1 MKHRL
6 ASSLSLL
13 LLYLLILPACQPKK
27 QNTDNNGNRE
37 NHERFPL
44 SDWVIE
50 DESDSASFTFLHD
63 TLEIVSPK
71 GLTMWYNREL
81 SGNYKISYSISLL
94 HGRTRKRPTRR
105 HELFL
110 GCIRSFASRFA
121 FLPVGRT
128 GTVYSKII
136 TL

>member
-6 ASSLSLL
+6 FTSLSLL

-27 QNTDNNGNRE
+27 QNTDNNENRE

-44 SDWVIE
+44 SEWVIE

-81 SGNYKISYSISLL
+81 SGNYKISYSISLRMD
-94 HGRTRKRPTRR
+94 GRESDRLR

-110 GCIRSFASRFA
+110 GRIRSFASRFA
-121 FLPVGRT
+121 FLSVGRT
-128 GTVYSKII
+128 ARYIQK
-136 TL
+136 L

>member
-6 ASSLSLL
+6 FTSLSLL

-27 QNTDNNGNRE
+27 QNTDNNENRE

-44 SDWVIE
+44 SEWVIE

-71 GLTMWYNREL
+71 GLTMWYNRVTTK
-81 SGNYKISYSISLL
+81 Y
-94 HGRTRKRPTRR
+94 PTPYLCAWTD
-105 HELFL
+105 EK
-110 GCIRSFASRFA
+110 A
-121 FLPVGRT
+121 T
-128 GTVYSKII
+128 GSPT
-136 TL
+136 

>member
-6 ASSLSLL
+6 FTSLSLL

-27 QNTDNNGNRE
+27 QNTDNNENRE

-44 SDWVIE
+44 SEWVIE

-81 SGNYKISYSISLL
+81 SGNYKISYSISLRMDCL
-94 HGRTRKRPTRR
+94 LYT
-105 HELFL
+105 
-110 GCIRSFASRFA
+110 SDAA
-121 FLPVGRT
+121 DD
-128 GTVYSKII
+128 
-136 TL
+136 

>member
-13 LLYLLILPACQPKK
+13 LLCLLILPACQPKK
-27 QNTDNNGNRE
+27 QNTDNNENRE

-44 SDWVIE
+44 SEWVIE

-81 SGNYKISYSISLL
+81 SGNYKISYSISLRMD
-94 HGRTRKRPTRR
+94 GRESDRLA
-105 HELFL
+105 ELFL
-110 GCIRSFASRFA
+110 GRIRSFASRFA

-128 GTVYSKII
+128 ARYIQK
-136 TL
+136 L